1 MSINRGMD
9 TEDMVCKH
17 NGILLSHK
25 EEQNNAICR
34 NMTRL
39 RDCHIECNKSDTERQ
54 MSCNITYTW
63 SLNKRGHKWT
73 YLHNRSRVTDVEQMY
88 GYQGIE
94 GRDELGDWDWYIHT
108 TIHKIDNK
116 DLLYT
121 TGSSSQYSVIADM
134 RKESEKKRV
143 DICICIYITDS
154 FWCTLET
161 NTL

>member
-9 TEDMVCKH
+9 KEDVVHKH

-34 NMTRL
+34 NINRL

-54 MSCNITYTW
+54 MSYNITYTW
-63 SLNKRGHKWT
+63 SLIKKGYKWT
-73 YLHNRSRVTDVEQMY
+73 DLHNRRRVTDVEQMY
-88 GYQGIE
+88 GYQGME

-121 TGSSSQYSVIADM
+121 TGSSAQYSVMAYM
-134 RKESEKKRV
+134 RKESKKKKKRV
-143 DICICIYITDS
+143 DICIYITDS